1 MKKLTLSILIFLLS
15 ISFVACSSANTPSQG
30 SSALESTVSN
40 SSNNASSNN
49 SSSSNN
55 NSNSGEN
62 TTLNDT
68 SFKIGIDDQ
77 PFNLSRAGMSAS
89 NESGDYMFYQDT
101 LYFHDNAANTTV
113 IACNKPDCDHITNVD
128 DGESDC
134 NAFFPQDKY
143 YYDKGFSYYNDSIYL
158 LGKSSKDAKSVSLY
172 KISKDASTREEV
184 AKLISVSDLNSI
196 TVFAVHKGYAFWS
209 LNTDKSAQLL
219 AINIDKPTE
228 VKKIFEGNELAAGI
242 HNFIRLCD

>member
-1 MKKLTLSILIFLLS
+1 MIFLLS

-30 SSALESTVSN
+30 SSASESTDSN

-68 SFKIGIDDQ
+68 SFKIGVDDQ

-89 NESGDYMFYQDT
+89 NESGDYMFYINT

-134 NAFFPQDKY
+134 NAF
-143 YYDKGFSYYNDSIYL
+143 
-158 LGKSSKDAKSVSLY
+158 SL
-172 KISKDASTREEV
+172 R
-184 AKLISVSDLNSI
+184 
-196 TVFAVHKGYAFWS
+196 
-209 LNTDKSAQLL
+209 
-219 AINIDKPTE
+219 INIITTKVFHITT
-228 VKKIFEGNELAAGI
+228 AASI
-242 HNFIRLCD
+242 CLERAVRMQNQFHSTK